1 MYSFANFCSH
11 KPVKLGILAIVWTLW
26 QKQWAHQNP
35 QTWFLS
41 SSSKLLKKQGFLGP
55 SFQMTFRRKAIYI
68 IKTQD
73 WINFPQ
79 GVLSL
84 LKRLDLAEVHQFV
97 SDIVYALLCQLVL
110 SELAG
115 ILRLSCPLSFLNL
128 VGPAQLC

>member
-73 WINFPQ
+73 
-79 GVLSL
+79 
-84 LKRLDLAEVHQFV
+84 
-97 SDIVYALLCQLVL
+97 
-110 SELAG
+110 
-115 ILRLSCPLSFLNL
+115 
-128 VGPAQLC
+128 